1 MNSGSDN
8 VNSSGSSDESED
20 SDSLFNI
27 SEQQNK
33 RIYLFIPGG
42 FLCVNPSRI

>member
-1 MNSGSDN
+1 MLIPVAVLMNLKT
-8 VNSSGSSDESED
+8 
-20 SDSLFNI
+20 DSLSNI